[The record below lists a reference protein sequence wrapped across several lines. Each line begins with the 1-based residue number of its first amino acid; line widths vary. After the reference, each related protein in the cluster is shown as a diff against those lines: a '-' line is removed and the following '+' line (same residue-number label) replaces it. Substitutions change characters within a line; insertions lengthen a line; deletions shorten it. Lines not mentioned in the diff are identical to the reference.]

1 MTTSEQYANGGLIE
15 GPPDATLPMFLAKS
29 AGCSMITAEQA
40 RRFGLGSGLLARLN
54 AGMITAE
61 EIPAP

>member
-1 MTTSEQYANGGLIE
+1 MTTSGEQYANGGLIE

-40 RRFGLGSGLLARLN
+40 RRFSLGSNFLARLN
-54 AGMITAE
+54 AGTI
-61 EIPAP
+61 